1 MPVSYDVGNVFLSK
15 LLALIF
21 VIGADSILERI
32 IEAGTYNSSGFF
44 YKKTVIVGLDSAI

>member
-44 YKKTVIVGLDSAI
+44 YKYET